1 MPVLSHAE
9 GEPPAPRPVRF
20 ARRPR
25 PASGPPFIP
34 VRLKPR
40 HDGWTPARQFHFI
53 DELAATRSVT
63 RAARAVGISRES
75 AYALLA
81 RSRACPEQ
89 RRAGFARAWERAL
102 APDFATVTP
111 PCQRSQSGRSG

>member
-1 MPVLSHAE
+1 M
-9 GEPPAPRPVRF
+9 EPPAPRPVRF

-25 PASGPPFIP
+25 PASGAPFIP
-34 VRLKPR
+34 VRVKPR

-53 DELAATRSVT
+53 AVLAATRSVT

-81 RSRACPEQ
+81 RSRTCPEQ

-102 APDFATVTP
+102 APDFATGTP
-111 PCQRSQSGRSG
+111 PRLSSQSGRSA